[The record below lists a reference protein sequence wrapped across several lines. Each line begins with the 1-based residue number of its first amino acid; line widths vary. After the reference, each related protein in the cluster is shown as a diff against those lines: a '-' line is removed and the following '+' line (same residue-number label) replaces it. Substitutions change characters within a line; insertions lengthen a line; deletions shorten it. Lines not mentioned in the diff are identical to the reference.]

1 MKSLAALQALLA
13 TLLLVSSIA
22 LVEMQHRH
30 RTLFV
35 ELQALERERDELETE
50 WGRLQLE
57 QSTWATHDRIQS
69 LAREKLELR
78 VPPVDG
84 IVLVTP

>member
-1 MKSLAALQALLA
+1 MRSLLILQGLLAAMLLA
-13 TLLLVSSIA
+13 SSIA

-69 LAREKLELR
+69 IARDKLGLR
-78 VPPVDG
+78 VPPVDE

>member
-35 ELQALERERDELETE
+35 ELQALEGERDELETE

>member
-1 MKSLAALQALLA
+1 MKSQAALQAFLA
-13 TLLLVSSIA
+13 ALLLVSSIA

-78 VPPVDG
+78 VPPVDE

>member
-1 MKSLAALQALLA
+1 VRSLVTLQALLA
-13 TLLLVSSIA
+13 MVLLVSSIA
-22 LVEMQHRH
+22 LVEMKHRH

-35 ELQALERERDELETE
+35 ELQALERGRDELEAE

-57 QSTWATHDRIQS
+57 QSTWATHERIQS
-69 LAREKLELR
+69 LAQERLGLR
-78 VPPVDG
+78 VPPVDE

>member
-1 MKSLAALQALLA
+1 MQVLLGV
-13 TLLLVSSIA
+13 LLLVSAVA

-35 ELQALERERDELETE
+35 ELQALEQERDELEVE

-57 QSTWATHDRIQS
+57 QSTWATHERVES
-69 LAREKLELR
+69 VARRELGLR
-78 VPPVDG
+78 APPVDE